1 MKYNK
6 KKEYLDKIIEAL
18 TIIGQGDYSIQIP
31 ISEDKNE
38 YDAIAIG
45 INMMA
50 DEIKEGVEII
60 EEKID
65 FKRRIFSSMSDGLFV
80 VNDQSEIIMVNE
92 AWEEITGYKNS
103 ELIHKKA
110 SLFFEEEF
118 YRELQDISLYPLKN
132 IERSLIRKDGKII
145 PVLFSAS
152 VMRNKKGRIS
162 AVIAIVRDITDI
174 KKTETELI
182 EAKLRAEEST
192 RIKEKFLANMSHE
205 IRTPLN
211 AILGFTRLMLKEDLN
226 TRQKQYMQA
235 ACTASE
241 NLLCII
247 NDILDLSKV
256 ESGRLRFEETEFS
269 PAEVANNVMQLF
281 AKKAEEK
288 HIQFSL
294 TIEEALISKKYEG
307 DPTRLTQV
315 LNNIVSNAL
324 KFTETGY
331 VRLHLKR
338 NKDAGEKSFLTF
350 VIEDSGIGIPEN
362 HLETIFV
369 SFMQASPDTTRKYG
383 GTGLGLTIAKNIVE
397 QQGGHIFVESR
408 MTEGTKFTVNI
419 PFKNLL
425 SGSTIQKDLSIPA
438 NENINVPL
446 KDIKILLVEDNPM
459 NQLLTKTIL
468 LDAGCNN
475 LVIAD
480 DGMQAL
486 DKLNESGDYNII
498 LMDLQMPN
506 MDGLEATKNIRSSFG
521 RSISEIPIIALTADV
536 MNSEEFACLQAGMN
550 DYLSKPFKPNDLI
563 RMIRFWTGKFAIEY
577 QERILRKQA

>member
-1 MKYNK
+1 
-6 KKEYLDKIIEAL
+6 
-18 TIIGQGDYSIQIP
+18 
-31 ISEDKNE
+31 
-38 YDAIAIG
+38 
-45 INMMA
+45 
-50 DEIKEGVEII
+50 
-60 EEKID
+60 
-65 FKRRIFSSMSDGLFV
+65 
-80 VNDQSEIIMVNE
+80 MVNE

-103 ELIHKKA
+103 ELIGKKA

-118 YRELQDISLYPLKN
+118 YSELKDIAQYPLKN
-132 IERSLIRKDGKII
+132 IERSLMRKDGEII

-152 VMRNKKGRIS
+152 VMRNKKGTIS

-211 AILGFTRLMLKEDLN
+211 AILGFTRLMLKENLTAD
-226 TRQKQYMQA
+226 QKQYMQA
-235 ACTASE
+235 ACNSGE

-269 PAEVANNVMQLF
+269 PVEVLNNVMQLF

-288 HIQFSL
+288 QLQFSL
-294 TIEEALISKKYEG
+294 TIEEALVSKKYEG
-307 DPTRLTQV
+307 DPTRLSQV

-331 VRLHLKR
+331 VRLHLKQ
-338 NKDAGEKSFLTF
+338 NKETGEKTFLTF
-350 VIEDSGIGIPEN
+350 IIEDSGIGIPEN

-383 GTGLGLTIAKNIVE
+383 GTGLGLSIAKNIVE

-408 MTEGTKFTVNI
+408 IMEGTRFTVNI
-419 PFKNLL
+419 PFKNLF
-425 SGSTIQKDLSIPA
+425 SGAAIQKDLSLPV
-438 NENINVPL
+438 NENFNMPL
-446 KDIKILLVEDNPM
+446 KGIKILLVEDNPM
-459 NQLLTKTIL
+459 NQLLAKTVL
-468 LDAGCNN
+468 LNAGCDR

-480 DGMQAL
+480 DGVQAIN
-486 DKLNESGDYNII
+486 KLKESGDYDVI

-506 MDGLEATKNIRSSFG
+506 MDGLEATRTIRNSFEKN
-521 RSISEIPIIALTADV
+521 ISEIPVIALTAHV

-550 DYLSKPFKPNDLI
+550 DYLSKPFKPSDLI
-563 RMIRFWTGKFAIEY
+563 KMIRFWTGHFGIEFHDMLLR
-577 QERILRKQA
+577 RIG